1 MVLPLPSAAAA
12 AVHAAAAVRGSSQ
25 RLGLL
30 EVSESHNTPCRGPP
44 CTCWESAGNL
54 LCPAG
59 EEGENDSLEGWRVR
73 GGEEEE
79 FSGNM
84 CQNTE
89 WWKNVWKKNTVCV
102 FCLGSLWDW
111 LWAAVQMSVRWV
123 CVYSDSGL
131 FFCVQT
137 HTVLTFI
144 LQWLRLKI
152 LVIVTLDS
160 TISALKICFH

>member
-30 EVSESHNTPCRGPP
+30 EVSESHNTPFRGPP

-59 EEGENDSLEGWRVR
+59 EEGENDSLEGWRAR

-89 WWKNVWKKNTVCV
+89 WWKNVWKKTNCLCVLSRIVMRLTVSCCANVSTVGVCV
-102 FCLGSLWDW
+102 
-111 LWAAVQMSVRWV
+111 
-123 CVYSDSGL
+123 
-131 FFCVQT
+131 
-137 HTVLTFI
+137 
-144 LQWLRLKI
+144 LRLRFI
-152 LVIVTLDS
+152 FLCTNTHCTDIYS
-160 TISALKICFH
+160 TVVKTQNIGDCYIGLNNFCP

>member
-59 EEGENDSLEGWRVR
+59 EEGENDSLEGWRAR

-89 WWKNVWKKNTVCV
+89 WWKNVWKKQLFVCFV
-102 FCLGSLWDW
+102 SDRYEIDCELLCKCQYGGC
-111 LWAAVQMSVRWV
+111 V
-123 CVYSDSGL
+123 CSDSGL